1 VTAAAAPSASP
12 ISHFPSPPL
21 TEADLSSLWE
31 GQRFPAEAL
40 RTRDGLALR
49 VIYRGRRVGGPG
61 PDFRDAI
68 IATGD
73 ELLQGDIE
81 LHVRAS
87 DFRRHGHQR
96 DPAYD
101 GVALHLVFHN
111 DDGHDT
117 ELSSGRRAP
126 VLALGDWLDLRP
138 PAGRAGTQEIRRL
151 LSQPPRWEE
160 PCRSAVP
167 RLGAAASS
175 AALDRLGEIRFRART
190 ALAARQL
197 RDAEPDDLLWSWAL
211 EALGYGGQRELMS
224 AVAGRLPWRALRP
237 RLAGLR
243 PAGRAAAA
251 TAALDASS
259 LRVPLVLRPLR
270 PGNRPEARLRGAAV
284 LAVRFARPGIAEYLV
299 PHLSRAAAGR
309 PGSLIRALSVEDAIG
324 RARAIEILTNA
335 ALPTLA
341 AAGSETAEAAYR
353 SLPLPAR
360 YGGVRHIHSALAGA
374 VPLDARRQ
382 QGMLYLLKQYC
393 TQGGCGKC
401 PLS

>member
-1 VTAAAAPSASP
+1 
-12 ISHFPSPPL
+12 
-21 TEADLSSLWE
+21 
-31 GQRFPAEAL
+31 L
-40 RTRDGLALR
+40 RTRDGVALR

-68 IATGD
+68 IATGK

-101 GVALHLVFHN
+101 RVAVHLVFHN

-117 ELSSGRRAP
+117 ELSSGRRVP
-126 VLALGDWLDLRP
+126 VLALGDWLDLR
-138 PAGRAGTQEIRRL
+138 TQEIRRL

-167 RLGAAASS
+167 RLGAVASG

-197 RDAEPDDLLWSWAL
+197 RDAEPDDLLWSWTL
-211 EALGYGGQRELMS
+211 EALGYGGQRELMA

-243 PAGRAAAA
+243 AAERAAAA
-251 TAALDASS
+251 TAALAEALEASR

-270 PGNRPEARLRGAAV
+270 PGNRPEARIRGAAA
-284 LAVRFARPGIAEYLV
+284 LAARFAGHGIGGYLT
-299 PHLSRAAAGR
+299 PYLSGAARGR
-309 PGSLIRALSVEDAIG
+309 PASLIRALSFEGAIG
-324 RARAIEILTNA
+324 RARAIEVLANA
-335 ALPTLA
+335 VLPGLA
-341 AAGSETAEAAYR
+341 AAGSEAAEAAYR
-353 SLPLPAR
+353 NLPLPVR
-360 YGGVRHIHSALAGA
+360 YGAVRHIHSALGRA
-374 VPLDARRQ
+374 VPLNTQRQ

-393 TQGGCGKC
+393 TQGGCGRC